1 MLRALDDSKPK
12 YINSSENYYF
22 KKSSILYNLNNI
34 YESANFNQI
43 IITEGFFD
51 VIALNK
57 CNIPEAI
64 CLMGTALTKE
74 HVYKLQKF
82 KKIIL
87 FLDGD
92 DAGQESTFKTIKTL
106 LQNNYTNIYVV
117 KNNSNLGPR
126 WIIKYTWTWS
136 SQKFN

>member
-1 MLRALDDSKPK
+1 M
-12 YINSSENYYF
+12 
-22 KKSSILYNLNNI
+22 NNI

>member
-1 MLRALDDSKPK
+1 M
-12 YINSSENYYF
+12 
-22 KKSSILYNLNNI
+22 
-34 YESANFNQI
+34 
-43 IITEGFFD
+43 
-51 VIALNK
+51 
-57 CNIPEAI
+57 
-64 CLMGTALTKE
+64 
-74 HVYKLQKF
+74 
-82 KKIIL
+82 